1 MSMGYCRLSLA
12 AVATLSLLI
21 AVKPEPVSAGSAL
34 ALAMMQAGA
43 EATAGATHMRSRVGI
58 HSRRSQ
64 SYYCYPRN
72 LWWFYR
78 PYTTAQD
85 GHPRCMPYF
94 HYLEPY
100 GQRGAKP
107 GRYVK

>member
-21 AVKPEPVSAGSAL
+21 AAKPEPASAGSAL
-34 ALAMMQAGA
+34 ALAMMHADAGVAAGA
-43 EATAGATHMRSRVGI
+43 ARPRVSV
-58 HSRRSQ
+58 HFRRSQ

-72 LWWFYR
+72 YWWFYR
-78 PYTTAQD
+78 PYTTAED
-85 GHPRCMPYF
+85 GHARCMPYF

-100 GQRGAKP
+100 GRSGARPDRSMK
-107 GRYVK
+107 